1 MVTED
6 GVLTHHDLPNELPVL
21 PRSAGHTEPGV
32 RPERL
37 PLLVH
42 PDERHRVDERQ
53 EDGGEAH
60 TPGLAVDVED
70 VGVPLGGSVELPDE
84 LDAEPV
90 CELLPDVRPQPVAP
104 HDLHI
109 VTPVLRGLR
118 GGEQVATDLPDIL
131 SSLSKYCL

>member
-1 MVTED
+1 MLA
-6 GVLTHHDLPNELPVL
+6 GF
-21 PRSAGHTEPGV
+21 AGHAQPGLG
-32 RPERL
+32 PERL

-42 PDERHRVDERQ
+42 PDERHRVDEGQ

-60 TPGLAVDVED
+60 TARLAVDVED
-70 VGVPLGGSVELPDE
+70 VGVALGGSVELPDE

-90 CELLPDVRPQPVAP
+90 GELLPDVGSEPVAP

-109 VTPVLRGLR
+109 VTPVLRRLR
-118 GGEQVATDLPDIL
+118 GGQEVAADLPNIL